1 MAVTCSTIYK
11 NWKNHHRFYAHFF
24 NLFRKVMFLC
34 SLFIKKNSSQ
44 KSRKKWE
51 KTSKTEKIRKNT
63 INFSIFGKIFQSFRK
78 SYVLVPS
85 HGERKWRRKS
95 DKKNPYGRVFGKSS
109 KKHTKNRNFERK
121 KVLSERS
128 LREKNRFSKSLHIRQ
143 NAVIWLKKIANFF
156 KKIFN
161 PPIFLIFKLNLNK
174 VIL

>member
-78 SYVLVPS
+78 SYVLVLS
-85 HGERKWRRKS
+85 HGKRKWRWKSEKKKPLRKGFQEII
-95 DKKNPYGRVFGKSS
+95 KKTYKKSEFRGKKDIVGKESVWFP
-109 KKHTKNRNFERK
+109 N
-121 KVLSERS
+121 
-128 LREKNRFSKSLHIRQ
+128 Q
-143 NAVIWLKKIANFF
+143 
-156 KKIFN
+156 
-161 PPIFLIFKLNLNK
+161 
-174 VIL
+174 